1 MTSPEQLRPPVY
13 GCAAGTVLHAHA
25 ADTLEPGVLLYTFLP
40 PGLAATLHEVEPRVD
55 VHADGPSATTLT
67 VRLLVGDTAL
77 SWQLPLA
84 PFVAALP
91 GQSGDEG
98 RMVLLA
104 VVDAEPEDG
113 FWTRPVDCEHLAG
126 ELQLPVAELAEA
138 LRGRL
143 TPWLDE
149 DLRLLLDDDA
159 YHRAA
164 DRSPAQTL
172 ADAVLATYRGD
183 LEAERALTR
192 LLRALSLAPAEH
204 SAELGHR
211 LASALVAAFE
221 DAEPPVLT
229 AVAEQ
234 TGPFESE
241 VLRLLAELPPLLVT
255 TPVTEHVSATLTLL
269 MVGGDVD
276 ETVRG
281 ALSVISR
288 LVRATHGGDLPAD
301 VLLQRLLMVDD
312 RGLVR
317 LADLWVRLAT
327 AAAEPPQQDAA
338 RVAELSEQISAEGRL
353 GAQWLRST
361 AARLTELARQQPAR
375 ALERSSAALA
385 VLEDPRPLRD
395 PAVTPSSAEVVATL
409 QACLELARLVRAK
422 GRRGPGAWLEGP
434 AAAAIPAV
442 LSSYDGGLPTETAVD
457 LLSELLAE
465 DVTGTDLLDGYVCAT
480 AQLLSALDPG
490 LDEALRRS
498 QVGELLESVPAGP
511 RGARWLLAAC
521 LVEAHEHDRG
531 ALDLSRQV
539 PPDEVVDADRAADRL
554 GLLGMLRAGLQVL
567 DALAAGLGVEAQAS
581 RLDVLTA
588 IFPSALVEHELVRL
602 AH

>member
-40 PGLAATLHEVEPRVD
+40 PGLAGTLHEVEPRVD
-55 VHADGPSATTLT
+55 VHADGPQATTLT

-104 VVDAEPEDG
+104 VVDAEPEDA
-113 FWTRPVDCEHLAG
+113 FWTRPVDCEHLAA
-126 ELQLPVAELAEA
+126 ELQLPVSELAEA

-183 LEAERALTR
+183 LEAERSLGR

-204 SAELGHR
+204 AAELGSR
-211 LASALVAAFE
+211 LAAALVAAFE
-221 DAEPPVLT
+221 DAEPLVLA

-234 TGPFESE
+234 SGPFESE

-255 TPVTEHVSATLTLL
+255 TPQAEQVSATLTLL

-288 LVRATHGGDLPAD
+288 LVRATHGPDLSD
-301 VLLQRLLMVDD
+301 DDLLQRLLMADD

-317 LADLWVRLAT
+317 LADLWVRLAS
-327 AAAEPPQQDAA
+327 AAASPANADQAA
-338 RVAELSEQISAEGRL
+338 LADLRGRVTAEGRL
-353 GAQWLRST
+353 GQQWLRST
-361 AARLTELARQQPAR
+361 SSRLIELARQQPAR
-375 ALERSSAALA
+375 AQDRAAGALA
-385 VLEDPRPLRD
+385 VLDTAPSTAD
-395 PAVTPSSAEVVATL
+395 PAVPLAPVDLDEAL
-409 QACLELARLVRAK
+409 QACLDLARLVRAK
-422 GRRGPGAWLEGP
+422 GRRGPGAWLDGP
-434 AAAAIPAV
+434 AAAAVPAV
-442 LSSYDGGLPTETAVD
+442 LAAYDAGLATEATVD

-465 DVTGTDLLDGYVCAT
+465 DVSGTDLLDGYVCAT
-480 AQLLSALDPG
+480 AQLLSALDPMADPS
-490 LDEALRRS
+490 LRQSQVVEMLEAL
-498 QVGELLESVPAGP
+498 PPGP

-521 LVEAHEHDRG
+521 LVEAPEHDRG
-531 ALDLSRQV
+531 ALDLSRSV
-539 PPDEVVDADRAADRL
+539 PAEDVVDADRAADRA

-567 DALAAGLGVEAQAS
+567 DALAAGMGAEAQAT

-602 AH
+602 PH